1 MIAIRNARIHPVD
14 GPVIKN
20 GAILIDGGKIVSVGG
35 GTKIPADAEVIDA
48 GGRTVYPGFIDAHC
62 HLGMMESAI
71 GFEGSDEN
79 EMTDPVTPH
88 MRAIDGFNPMD
99 ATVREAREAGV
110 TLAAT
115 GPGSGNV
122 IGGTF
127 MAVKTAGVRV
137 DDMIVKDPL
146 AMKIAFGEN
155 PKRVYYAK
163 GKTPTTRMGTAAL
176 LREALYKAK
185 RYNEQIERAKDDL
198 SKLPAYDAKM
208 EALLPVVRGE
218 LPLKA
223 HAHRADDI
231 FTALRIAK
239 EFGVKVTLDHC
250 TEGHLIAD
258 ILAKE
263 GVPAIVGPSF
273 GHKSKFELANKT
285 FLTPGVLAR
294 AGVKVAIITDSPVVP
309 LSTLPL
315 MAGLAVKSGMD
326 RDDAVRAITLNAA
339 EILGLQDRVGSITA
353 GKDADLVIYEGDP
366 LEVSGSAWMVF
377 VDGKAVYRK
386 EA

>member
-1 MIAIRNARIHPVD
+1 MIAIKNAKIYPVD
-14 GPVIKN
+14 RPVIEN
-20 GAILIDGGKIVSVGG
+20 GTILVDNGKIVSVGASPE
-35 GTKIPADAEVIDA
+35 IPSGAEVIDA
-48 GGRTVYPGFIDAHC
+48 GGRSAYPGFIDAHC

-79 EMTDPVTPH
+79 ELTDPITPH

-99 ATVREAREAGV
+99 ATVKEAREAGV

-127 MAVKTAGVRV
+127 MAVKTYGVRV
-137 DDMIVKDPL
+137 DDMVVKDPL

-155 PKRVYYAK
+155 PKRVYNSK

-185 RYNEQIERAKDDL
+185 RYKEQIERAGDDL
-198 SKLPAYDAKM
+198 SKYPAYDAKM

-218 LPLKA
+218 MPLKA

-239 EFGVKVTLDHC
+239 EFGLRITLDHC

-273 GHKSKFELANKT
+273 GHKTKFELTNKT
-285 FLTPGVLAR
+285 FETPGALTR

-315 MAGLAVKSGMD
+315 MAGMAVQAGMD
-326 RDDAVRAITLNAA
+326 PADAIKAITLNAA
-339 EILGLQDRVGSITA
+339 EILGLQDRVGSITP
-353 GKDADLVIYEGDP
+353 GKDADLAIYDGNP
-366 LEVSGSAWMVF
+366 LEITGRAWMVLI
-377 VDGKAVYRK
+377 DGKVVYK
-386 EA
+386 K

>member
-1 MIAIRNARIHPVD
+1 MLAIKNARIYPVD
-14 GPVIKN
+14 RPVIEN
-20 GAILIDGGKIVSVGG
+20 GSILIDNGKIAYVGASIE
-35 GTKIPADAEVIDA
+35 IPDGAEVIDA
-48 GGRTVYPGFIDAHC
+48 GGRTVYPGFTDAHC
-62 HLGMMESAI
+62 HVGMMESAI

-88 MRAIDGFNPMD
+88 VRAIDGFNPLD
-99 ATVREAREAGV
+99 ETVKEAREAGV

-127 MAVKTAGVRV
+127 MVVKTVGVRV

-155 PKRVYYAK
+155 PKRVYHSK
-163 GKTPTTRMGTAAL
+163 NKTPMTRMGTAAL

-185 RYNEQIERAKDDL
+185 RYMELIDRAGDDL
-198 SKLPAYDAKM
+198 SKYPAYDAKL

-231 FTALRIAK
+231 FTAIRIAK

-263 GVPAIVGPSF
+263 GASAIVGPSF
-273 GHKSKFELANKT
+273 GHKTKFELTNQS
-285 FLTPGVLAR
+285 FVTPGVLSK
-294 AGVKVAIITDSPVVP
+294 AGVKVAIITDSPVLP
-309 LSTLPL
+309 LSSLPV
-315 MAGLAVKSGMD
+315 MAGMAVQAGMD
-326 RDDAVRAITLNAA
+326 PEEAIKAITLNPA
-339 EILGLQDRVGSITA
+339 EILGLQDRFGSITP
-353 GKDADLVIYEGDP
+353 GKDADLAIYDGCP
-366 LEVSGSAWMVF
+366 LEVSGRAWMVLI
-377 VDGKAVYRK
+377 DGKVVYK
-386 EA
+386 K